1 MTISPT
7 TPPTEELQ
15 TRLAFAATNTMP
27 CAKLA
32 LQWFGKD
39 TFTPDHKSDG
49 TPVTIA
55 DQTIETELRNRI
67 TNDFPNDGILGEEFP
82 DKDGTNEYQ
91 WVIDPID
98 GTISFVQGIPLFGT
112 MLACLHN
119 GVPVLGAI
127 AMPCLDELVYAAT
140 GLGCFHKVCD
150 DAPKPARVSSVDR
163 LSDALV
169 NTTALTYFTT
179 PQQRAL
185 YEQIDTQS
193 KHTRGFP
200 DCYGIV
206 LLATGRVDAV
216 IEPNVAL
223 WDIASVPPIIH
234 EAGGIS
240 TDLAGRDT
248 VHTNSLLAATPSV
261 HAELRRLTTAHIS

>member
-1 MTISPT
+1 MTTAQTT

-15 TRLAFAATNTMP
+15 QRLAFAAANTMP
-27 CAKLA
+27 CAKIA
-32 LQWFGKD
+32 LNWFGKD
-39 TFTPDHKSDG
+39 TFKPDHKSDG

-67 TNDFPNDGILGEEFP
+67 ANDFPDDGILGEEFP
-82 DKDGTNEYQ
+82 DKDGSTHYQ

-112 MLACLHN
+112 MLACLYN

-127 AMPCLDELVYAAT
+127 AMPCIDELVYAAN
-140 GLGCFHKVCD
+140 GLGCFHKVCED
-150 DAPKPARVSSVDR
+150 DPKPARVSHVDQ
-163 LSDALV
+163 LDGALV
-169 NTTALTYFTT
+169 NTTALTYFDT
-179 PQQRAL
+179 PQLRDL
-185 YEQIDTQS
+185 YLKID
-193 KHTRGFP
+193 KAAKYTRGLP
-200 DCYGIV
+200 DCYGFV

-216 IEPNVAL
+216 IEPNVSL

-240 TDLAGRDT
+240 TDLSGKDT
-248 VHTNSLLAATPSV
+248 VHTNSIIAATPGV
-261 HAELRRLTTAHIS
+261 HKALLEMTSTI

>member
-1 MTISPT
+1 M
-7 TPPTEELQ
+7 TPPKEELQ
-15 TRLAFAATNTMP
+15 HRLAFAAANIMP

-32 LQWFGKD
+32 LHWFGKD
-39 TFTPDHKSDG
+39 TYKADHKADG

-67 TNDFPNDGILGEEFP
+67 ANDFPDDGILGEEFP
-82 DKDGTNEYQ
+82 DKDGNNHYQ

-112 MLACLHN
+112 MLACLYD

-127 AMPCLDELVYAAT
+127 AMPCIDELVYAAN
-140 GLGCFHKVCD
+140 GLGCFHKVCED
-150 DAPKPARVSSVDR
+150 DPKPARVSSVNQ

-169 NTTALTYFTT
+169 NTTALTYFNT
-179 PQQRAL
+179 PELRAL
-185 YEQIDTQS
+185 YDQIDQAS
-193 KHTRGFP
+193 KYTRGLP
-200 DCYGIV
+200 DCYGFV

-216 IEPNVAL
+216 IEPSVSL
-223 WDIASVPPIIH
+223 WDIASVPPLIH

-240 TDLAGRDT
+240 TDLAGKDT
-248 VHTNSLLAATPSV
+248 VHTKSIVAATPGV
-261 HAELRRLTTAHIS
+261 HAQLMQLMNR